1 MKVNDA
7 VFGAILLLLGVV
19 LLVAVQSFPRIPG
32 QNVGPGL
39 FPGLIAAGMVACG
52 ALLVIG
58 GVRHRAGEPWVDLL
72 PWTRSRPHLTAFVVT
87 IGAVVGYIALVDAI
101 GFVVVAPVLMFAV
114 LLAYGTRP
122 RTAAIVSVLATL
134 AIWYAFYKLLRVPL
148 PWGVLQRFAF

>member
-7 VFGAILLLLGVV
+7 VFGAILVLLGVV

-52 ALLVIG
+52 ALLIVG
-58 GVRHRAGEPWVDLL
+58 GVRHRGGEPWMALL
-72 PWTRSRPHLTAFVVT
+72 PWTRSRPHLAAFVVT
-87 IGAVVGYIALVDAI
+87 IAAVVAYIALAEAV
-101 GFVVVAPVLMFAV
+101 GFLILAPVLMFAM
-114 LLAYGTRP
+114 LLAYGVRP
-122 RTAAIVSVLATL
+122 RTAAIVAIAVTL